1 MIKNNKSKAIISSVI
16 TLLPALFG
24 IVFWNKLP
32 DTMMTHWGIDG
43 NADGISS
50 KAFAVFG
57 LPIILLALHWIC
69 LIVTSFDK
77 KQKNQSKKA
86 LEMIFWIVP
95 FVSLFVNGIMYS
107 ISFGNNFN
115 PLTFMPLMLGIMFAV
130 MGNYLPKVKQNHT
143 LGIRISW
150 TLKNEENWNKT
161 HRFTGKIWVIGGFIL
176 AFSVFL
182 PSKLIIPIAATA
194 ILVLT
199 IAPIVYSY
207 RIYKNHLKAGVSY
220 KAAPKSKSERIFL
233 RITMILG
240 AIILVGVT
248 VFMFTGDIKYQYTDN
263 SLKIEADYWSDLEIN
278 YDNIEMIEYRES
290 LDSGIRSN
298 GLGSARLA
306 MGSFRNDEFGDYT
319 RYSYAQNNSCIV
331 LKVNGNI
338 LVINGKNAEETK
350 KIYELILPKTAK

>member
-1 MIKNNKSKAIISSVI
+1 MIKKNKNKVIISSII

-32 DTMMTHWGIDG
+32 DTMMSHWGMDG
-43 NADGISS
+43 NADGFSN

-95 FVSLFVNGIMYS
+95 FLSMFINEIMYS

-130 MGNYLPKVKQNHT
+130 IGNYLPKVTQNHT

-150 TLKNEENWNKT
+150 TLNNEENWNRT
-161 HRFTGKIWVIGGFIL
+161 HRFAGKIWVIGGLIL

-182 PSKLIIPIAATA
+182 PSKLITPVAAAAIAV
-194 ILVLT
+194 LV

-207 RIYKNHLKAGVSY
+207 HIYKNHLKSGISY
-220 KAAPKSKSERIFL
+220 KAAQKSKNEKIFL
-233 RITMILG
+233 IINTIFL

-248 VFMFTGDIKYQYTDN
+248 VFMFTGNIKYQCTDN

-278 YDNIEMIEYRES
+278 YDNIESIEYRES
-290 LDSGIRSN
+290 FDSSIRTN
-298 GLGSARLA
+298 GLGTARLA
-306 MGSFRNDEFGDYT
+306 IGNFRNDEFGDYT

-338 LVINGKNAEETK
+338 LVINGKNAEKTK
-350 KIYELILPKTAK
+350 EIYELILTKSAK

>member
-1 MIKNNKSKAIISSVI
+1 MIKKNKNKVIISSII

-32 DTMMTHWGIDG
+32 DTMMSHWGMDG
-43 NADGISS
+43 NADGFSS

-77 KQKNQSKKA
+77 KQKNQSRKA

-95 FVSLFVNGIMYS
+95 FVSLFVNEIMYS

-130 MGNYLPKVKQNHT
+130 IGNYLPKVTQNHT

-150 TLKNEENWNKT
+150 TLNNEENWNRT
-161 HRFTGKIWVIGGFIL
+161 HRFAGKIWVIGGLIL

-182 PSKLIIPIAATA
+182 PSKLITPVAAAAIAV
-194 ILVLT
+194 LV

-207 RIYKNHLKAGVSY
+207 RIYKNHLKSGVSY
-220 KAAPKSKSERIFL
+220 EAAQKSKNEKIFL
-233 RITMILG
+233 IINTIFL
-240 AIILVGVT
+240 AIILVVVT
-248 VFMFTGDIKYQYTDN
+248 VFMFTGNIKYQCTDN

-278 YDNIEMIEYRES
+278 YDNIESIEYRES
-290 LDSGIRSN
+290 FDSSIRTN
-298 GLGSARLA
+298 GLGTARLA
-306 MGSFRNDEFGDYT
+306 IGNFRNDEFGDYT

-338 LVINGKNAEETK
+338 LVINGKNAEKTK
-350 KIYELILPKTAK
+350 EIYELILTKSAK

>member
-1 MIKNNKSKAIISSVI
+1 MIKKNKNKVIISSLI

-24 IVFWNKLP
+24 VVFWNKLP
-32 DTMMTHWGIDG
+32 NTMLTHWGMDG
-43 NADGISS
+43 NADCLSS

-69 LIVTSFDK
+69 IIVTSFDK

-95 FVSLFVNGIMYS
+95 FVSLFVNEIMYS
-107 ISFGNNFN
+107 ISFGNSFN
-115 PLTFMPLMLGIMFAV
+115 PLNFMPLMLGIMFAV
-130 MGNYLPKVKQNHT
+130 IGNYLPKVKQNRT
-143 LGIRISW
+143 LGIKVLW
-150 TLKNEENWNKT
+150 TLNNEENWNKT
-161 HRFTGKIWVIGGFIL
+161 HRFAGKIWAIGGLIL

-182 PSKLIIPIAATA
+182 PSKLIIPVAAAAIAV
-194 ILVLT
+194 LV

-220 KAAPKSKSERIFL
+220 RAAQKSKSGKIFL
-233 RITMILG
+233 IINTIFVT
-240 AIILVGVT
+240 IILIGVT
-248 VFMFTGDIKYQYTDN
+248 VFVFTGDIKYQCTDN

-278 YDNIEMIEYRES
+278 CDNIETIEYRES
-290 LDSGIRSN
+290 FDSGIRTN
-298 GLGSARLA
+298 GLYSARLA
-306 MGSFRNDEFGDYT
+306 IGCFRNDEFGDYT
-319 RYSYAQNNSCIV
+319 RYSYAQTSSCIV

-350 KIYELILPKTAK
+350 EIYDLILTKTTK

>member
-1 MIKNNKSKAIISSVI
+1 MIKNNKSKVIISSII

-32 DTMMTHWGIDG
+32 DTMMSHWGMDG
-43 NADGISS
+43 NADGFSS

-95 FVSLFVNGIMYS
+95 FLSLFINEIMYS

-130 MGNYLPKVKQNHT
+130 IGNYLPKVKQNHT
-143 LGIRISW
+143 LGIKISW
-150 TLKNEENWNKT
+150 TLNNEENWNKT
-161 HRFTGKIWVIGGFIL
+161 HRFAGKIWVTGGLIL

-182 PSKLIIPIAATA
+182 PSKLIIPVAVAAIAV
-194 ILVLT
+194 LV

-207 RIYKNHLKAGVSY
+207 RIYKNHLKSGVSY
-220 KAAPKSKSERIFL
+220 KAAQKSKNEKIFL
-233 RITMILG
+233 IINTIFL
-240 AIILVGVT
+240 AIILIGVT
-248 VFMFTGDIKYQYTDN
+248 VFMFTGDIKYQCTETT
-263 SLKIEADYWSDLEIN
+263 LKIEADYWSDLEIN
-278 YDNIEMIEYRES
+278 CDNIEAIEYRES
-290 LDSGIRSN
+290 FDSGIRTN

-338 LVINGKNAEETK
+338 LVINGKNAEKTK
-350 KIYELILPKTAK
+350 EIYELILTKSAK